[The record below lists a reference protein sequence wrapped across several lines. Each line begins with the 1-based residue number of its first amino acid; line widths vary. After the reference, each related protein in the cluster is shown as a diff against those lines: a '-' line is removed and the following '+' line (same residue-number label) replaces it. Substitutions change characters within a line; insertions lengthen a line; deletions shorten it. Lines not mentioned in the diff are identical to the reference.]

1 MESGIWAGCKEIFD
15 GISLKGERL
24 MEFIIW
30 AGCAETFC
38 PVHNKPARTA
48 WVKYRRYKENML

>member
-30 AGCAETFC
+30 AG
-38 PVHNKPARTA
+38 PARTA
-48 WVKYRRYKENML
+48 RVKYRRYKENML